1 MATKDK
7 TINAVK
13 FSISKLRENCVK
25 LFGVSTSTFDG
36 ATYKLKGEYTIE
48 ETKKYIEEWKKKE
61 VK

>member
-25 LFGVSTSTFDG
+25 LFGVSTCTFDG
-36 ATYKLKGEYTIE
+36 ATYKLNGEYTIE
-48 ETKKYIEEWKKKE
+48 EMKKIIEDWKKKE